1 MSTKGGKSLDSFLT
15 KLLGQQT
22 VDFYKIFMEKQYYT
36 VIWEGLKWTLGLTA
50 IALAIGL
57 VIGIFIALIQIS
69 EVRRRNSFLN
79 GIGFYTLKFLKWL
92 TSLYIYII
100 RGTPS
105 ALQIVLMWSVIFG
118 GAAFSDMPRI
128 MVGGIAFGINSG
140 AYMAELIRAG
150 IQGIDKGQTEA
161 GRSLG
166 LSYVATM
173 RHIILPQAFRQMLPA
188 FVSEFIMLIKET
200 AIIGFIGGFDLMK
213 AQSIIQ
219 SRTYNALQPLL
230 IVGICYLIITSILTF
245 FMKRLE
251 KKLNKSR

>member
-1 MSTKGGKSLDSFLT
+1 MEDFFTD
-15 KLLGQQT
+15 LLGQQT
-22 VDFYKIFMEKQYYT
+22 VDFYKIFMENKYYT
-36 VIWEGLKWTLGLTA
+36 VIWEGLQWTLGLTA

-57 VIGIFIALIQIS
+57 IIGVFVALVQIT
-69 EVRRRNSFLN
+69 ELKRRKGVLN
-79 GIGFYTLKFLKWL
+79 ALAFYILKILKWI

-105 ALQIVLMWSVIFG
+105 ALQIVLMWTVVFATSSLPRLVI
-118 GAAFSDMPRI
+118 
-128 MVGGIAFGINSG
+128 GGIAFGINSG

-166 LSYVATM
+166 LSYVQTM
-173 RHIILPQAFRQMLPA
+173 SYIILPQAFKQMLPA
-188 FVSEFIMLIKET
+188 LVSEFIMLIKET
-200 AIIGFIGGFDLMK
+200 AIIGFIGGLDLMK

-230 IVGICYLIITSILTF
+230 IVGLCYLIITSILTY

>member
-1 MSTKGGKSLDSFLT
+1 MESFFVN
-15 KLLGQQT
+15 LLGEPT
-22 VDFYKIFMEKQYYT
+22 ANFYKIFMENKYYIL
-36 VIWEGLKWTLGLTA
+36 IWDGLKCTLGLTA

-57 VIGIFIALIQIS
+57 VIGVFVALIQIT
-69 EVRRRNSFLN
+69 EIRRKKGILN
-79 GIGFYTLKFLKWL
+79 TFGFYVLKILKWL
-92 TSLYIYII
+92 TSLYLYII

-105 ALQIVLMWSVIFG
+105 VLQIVLMWTVVFATSSLPKLVI
-118 GAAFSDMPRI
+118 
-128 MVGGIAFGINSG
+128 GGIAFGINSG

-166 LSYVATM
+166 LNYVQTMSY
-173 RHIILPQAFRQMLPA
+173 IILPQAFKQVLPA
-188 FVSEFIMLIKET
+188 LVSEFIMLIKET
-200 AIIGFIGGFDLMK
+200 SIIGYIGGFDLMK
-213 AQSIIQ
+213 AQNVIQ

-230 IVGICYLIITSILTF
+230 IVGLCYLVITSILTY

>member
-1 MSTKGGKSLDSFLT
+1 MEKFLAN
-15 KLLGQQT
+15 LVGQQT
-22 VDFYKIFMEKQYYT
+22 VDFYNIFMENKYYT
-36 VIWEGLKWTLGLTA
+36 IIWEGLKWTLGLTA

-57 VIGIFIALIQIS
+57 MIGVFIALIQIT
-69 EVRRRNSFLN
+69 EVKRKGGLN
-79 GIGFYTLKFLKWL
+79 TLSYYVLKILKWI

-105 ALQIVLMWSVIFG
+105 ALQIVLMWTVVFATSSLPRLVI
-118 GAAFSDMPRI
+118 
-128 MVGGIAFGINSG
+128 GGIAFGINSG

-166 LSYVATM
+166 LSYVQTM
-173 RHIILPQAFRQMLPA
+173 SYIILPQAFKHMLPA
-188 FVSEFIMLIKET
+188 LVSEFIMLIKET
-200 AIIGFIGGFDLMK
+200 AIIGFIGGLDLMK

-230 IVGICYLIITSILTF
+230 IVGLCYLIITSILTY
-245 FMKRLE
+245 FMTRLE
-251 KKLNKSR
+251 KRLNRSR

>member
-1 MSTKGGKSLDSFLT
+1 MFTKGGESLNSFLT
-15 KLLGQQT
+15 DLLGQQT
-22 VDFYKIFMEKQYYT
+22 VDFYKIFIEAKYYT

-57 VIGIFIALIQIS
+57 IIGVFIALVQIT
-69 EVRRRNSFLN
+69 EVRRRNSTLN
-79 GIGFYTLKFLKWL
+79 TLGYYILKFLKWI

-105 ALQIVLMWSVIFG
+105 ALQIVLMWTVVFG
-118 GAAFSDMPRI
+118 TSNLPRI
-128 MVGGIAFGINSG
+128 IVGGIAFGINSG

-166 LSYVATM
+166 LSYVSTM

-200 AIIGFIGGFDLMK
+200 AIIGFIGGLDLMK

-230 IVGICYLIITSILTF
+230 MVGLCYLIITSILTF